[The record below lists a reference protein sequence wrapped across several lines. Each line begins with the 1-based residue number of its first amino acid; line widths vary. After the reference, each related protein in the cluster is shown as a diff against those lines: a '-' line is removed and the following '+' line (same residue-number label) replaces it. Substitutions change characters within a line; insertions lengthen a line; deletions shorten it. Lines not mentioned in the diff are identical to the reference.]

1 MATPSVMTM
10 CCQCHALRIGT
21 VCSRHHARTLWSR
34 CVRKVTLSCGHDA
47 LSRSRTVWS
56 RCVLKVTLIVVTICC
71 QDHAPCCHD
80 VLLRSRTLWS
90 RRVVKITHPAITR
103 CWQECAPDGYAVLAR
118 SRAAWSWIPR
128 CTVDIFPTN
137 TRWQALALK
146 RSSHKHSVREF
157 GNGFCFDFSLFFF
170 SLCYL
175 CSNHNGLRTWKQC
188 NSIFVVILPA
198 HY

>member
-1 MATPSVMTM
+1 MTTPSVMTM
-10 CCQCHALRIGT
+10 CCQCHALCIGT
-21 VCSRHHARTLWSR
+21 VCSRHHARIL
-34 CVRKVTLSCGHDA
+34 
-47 LSRSRTVWS
+47 WS

-90 RRVVKITHPAITR
+90 RRVVKITHPVITR
-103 CWQECAPDGYAVLAR
+103 CWQEYAPDGYAVLAR

-137 TRWQALALK
+137 TKWQALALK
-146 RSSHKHSVREF
+146 RSSHKHSAGEF
-157 GNGFCFDFSLFFF
+157 GNGFCFDFLSFF